1 MLSLRWFILSIAIFM
16 AGFFINTF
24 ELRAEEKDPFA
35 SIVDLQEEAAVR
47 QKLDLSNVVL
57 KGIIYS
63 SSKSVAIINE
73 ELVMAGDNWAGYKVE
88 RIDKD
93 NVTLSDG
100 EKSYQLSLPED
111 EDASAK
117 GKKKIAAVA
126 PEPLPQEMM
135 NPWGEM
141 NEEGFP
147 MQRDMQE
154 ERR

>member
-1 MLSLRWFILSIAIFM
+1 MLSLKLFIFYIAIFM

-93 NVTLSDG
+93 SVTLSDG

-111 EDASAK
+111 EDVSTK
-117 GKKKIAAVA
+117 KKKKIAATTQ
-126 PEPLPQEMM
+126 EPLPQDMTS
-135 NPWGEM
+135 PWGEM
-141 NEEGFP
+141 NEGGFP
-147 MQRDMQE
+147 MQRGMQE
-154 ERR
+154 EQR

>member
-1 MLSLRWFILSIAIFM
+1 MLSLKWFILSIAIFI

-24 ELRAEEKDPFA
+24 ELRAEGKDPFV
-35 SIVDLQEEAAVR
+35 SIVDLQEEATVR

-100 EKSYQLSLPED
+100 EKSYQLFLPAD
-111 EDASAK
+111 EEASTK
-117 GKKKIAAVA
+117 ETKKIVAVA

-135 NPWGEM
+135 NPWEKGA
-141 NEEGFP
+141 P
-147 MQRDMQE
+147 MQREMQRNE
-154 ERR
+154 DER

>member
-1 MLSLRWFILSIAIFM
+1 MLLLKRLILCIAIFI

-73 ELVMAGDNWAGYKVE
+73 ELVMAGDTWAGYKVE

-93 NVTLSDG
+93 SVTLSDG
-100 EKSYQLSLPED
+100 EKSYQLFLPED
-111 EDASAK
+111 EDVSAK
-117 GKKKIAAVA
+117 KKKKISATTQ
-126 PEPLPQEMM
+126 EPLPQDMM

-141 NEEGFP
+141 NEGGFP
-147 MQRDMQE
+147 MQRDIQE

>member
-1 MLSLRWFILSIAIFM
+1 MLLLKWFILCIAIFI

-24 ELRAEEKDPFA
+24 ELRAEGKDPFV
-35 SIVDLQEEAAVR
+35 SVVDLEEEAAVR

-111 EDASAK
+111 EDVSTK
-117 GKKKIAAVA
+117 EKKKIAATTQ
-126 PEPLPQEMM
+126 EPLPQEMM

-141 NEEGFP
+141 NEGGFP
-147 MQRDMQE
+147 MQRGMQE
-154 ERR
+154 EQR

>member
-1 MLSLRWFILSIAIFM
+1 MLSLKLFIFYIAIFM

-35 SIVDLQEEAAVR
+35 SIVDLQEEVAVR

-63 SSKSVAIINE
+63 SSRSVAIINE
-73 ELVMAGDNWAGYKVE
+73 ELVMAGDTWLGYKVE

-111 EDASAK
+111 EDVSAK
-117 GKKKIAAVA
+117 KKKKIAATTQQ
-126 PEPLPQEMM
+126 PLPQEMM

-141 NEEGFP
+141 NEGGFP